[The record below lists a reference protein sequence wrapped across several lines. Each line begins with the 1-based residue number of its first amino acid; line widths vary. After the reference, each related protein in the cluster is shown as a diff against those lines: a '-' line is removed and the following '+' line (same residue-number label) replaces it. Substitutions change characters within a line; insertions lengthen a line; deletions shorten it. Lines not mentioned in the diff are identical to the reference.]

1 MKSIGLS
8 YPENEQS
15 MSKYDDFNDIY
26 SQIKTIKGRD
36 DILCDVSVKLKSKYS
51 LERIDES
58 IYLQD
63 EIERH
68 QLKNWGKL
76 LLFFESAATGEEVCQ
91 YVMAQN
97 LLPSISLEQLRQSV
111 FHLIM
116 QGLYMNKTL
125 DLS

>member
-1 MKSIGLS
+1 M
-8 YPENEQS
+8 
-15 MSKYDDFNDIY
+15 
-26 SQIKTIKGRD
+26 
-36 DILCDVSVKLKSKYS
+36 
-51 LERIDES
+51 
-58 IYLQD
+58 
-63 EIERH
+63 IERH

>member
-1 MKSIGLS
+1 MKKFGVLLCVMLCV
-8 YPENEQS
+8 PMFAFKANNE
-15 MSKYDDFNDIY
+15 
-26 SQIKTIKGRD
+26 
-36 DILCDVSVKLKSKYS
+36 
-51 LERIDES
+51 
-58 IYLQD
+58 
-63 EIERH
+63 
-68 QLKNWGKL
+68 GKL

>member
-1 MKSIGLS
+1 MKVGLLKSI
-8 YPENEQS
+8 
-15 MSKYDDFNDIY
+15 
-26 SQIKTIKGRD
+26 KT
-36 DILCDVSVKLKSKYS
+36 